1 MSREPIRWTQRGR
14 DVGYIVQVLSVA
26 AGLYGAIW
34 AVAILGG
41 AL

>member
-1 MSREPIRWTQRGR
+1 MSREPIRWTDRGVM
-14 DVGYIVQVLSVA
+14 VGQALQILAVA
-26 AGLYGAIW
+26 AGVYGAIW